1 MSNKPLNEYKH
12 KGLKIVDWGNEKFAL
27 EKSFKRKDSTEW
39 ERQKVTLFK
48 SELIEIRK
56 LIDQALADPLDG
68 SCKSFADLEER
79 IVNRAEPIPFDDED
93 LAF

>member
-56 LIDQALADPLDG
+56 LIDQALETPQVDFDNVP
-68 SCKSFADLEER
+68 
-79 IVNRAEPIPFDDED
+79 RAEPIPFDDDEV
-93 LAF
+93 AF

>member
-1 MSNKPLNEYKH
+1 MSNKPLNEYKY

-48 SELIEIRK
+48 SELEQLRK
-56 LIDQALADPLDG
+56 LIDQALGEDQETKNAIDEMQPQ
-68 SCKSFADLEER
+68 SSQP
-79 IVNRAEPIPFDDED
+79 VPFSDDEIPW
-93 LAF
+93 